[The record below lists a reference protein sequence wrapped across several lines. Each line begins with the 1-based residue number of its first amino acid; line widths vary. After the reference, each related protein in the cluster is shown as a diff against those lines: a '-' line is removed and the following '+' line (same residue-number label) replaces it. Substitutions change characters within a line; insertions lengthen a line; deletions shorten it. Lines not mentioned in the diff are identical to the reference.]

1 MNNHITDEERFKRIN
16 DVAELMLSGMSIR
29 ECASYLTENKYKISY
44 VTVSDYIDRLKYVDK
59 NKYNKIQEMLNSR
72 NSQLNHKSE
81 EVRKRV
87 KNVILL
93 IKNGCTIEQIA
104 EQLTPLE
111 QQVFD
116 LKINGFK
123 YKEIAD
129 ILDKEPKAID
139 NALNRIKNKIKNIIQ
154 R

>member
-104 EQLTPLE
+104 EQLNETPFTIYRDIRNRLVTLTNDDLE
-111 QQVFD
+111 MLD
-116 LKINGFK
+116 ITLDDINNILKQNS
-123 YKEIAD
+123 
-129 ILDKEPKAID
+129 LDNLKK
-139 NALNRIKNKIKNIIQ
+139 K
-154 R
+154 